1 MSQAVLG
8 HLHTKEFS
16 PEPREWGPRN
26 FWSPSMKS
34 QDCQRRRRRDGPLR
48 LTRGVF
54 IGGTQLLHVIE
65 KSADIPAVC
74 IEICIFVLTINS
86 IHCSVSSLKWHWA
99 PNLQYFGMKKEYK
112 CFRGLCGVFPIHGN
126 FVVVANSPSGK
137 EHPTSRASTAGSG
150 LFQSGIHNNRPQS
163 SSTLHWDE
171 SFFPSAFSEQ
181 GNVYLF
187 VDQRCDSEGQF
198 AWPAWWIEF
207 TRY

>member
-1 MSQAVLG
+1 MLSWVV
-8 HLHTKEFS
+8 
-16 PEPREWGPRN
+16 R
-26 FWSPSMKS
+26 
-34 QDCQRRRRRDGPLR
+34 
-48 LTRGVF
+48 
-54 IGGTQLLHVIE
+54 
-65 KSADIPAVC
+65 
-74 IEICIFVLTINS
+74 
-86 IHCSVSSLKWHWA
+86 SL
-99 PNLQYFGMKKEYK
+99 
-112 CFRGLCGVFPIHGN
+112 PIHGN

-198 AWPAWWIEF
+198 AWLRGGSNLLVTSRF
-207 TRY
+207 